1 MAFSSKRKTVKVR
14 FVTWEVSNKDNLGLI
29 VQTSLDL
36 LELGPPRREVHQQRH
51 EPFVR
56 FER

>member
-1 MAFSSKRKTVKVR
+1 MAFSSKREIVKVR
-14 FVTWEVSNKDNLGLI
+14 FVTWEICNKDDFGLI

-51 EPFVR
+51 EPFVW